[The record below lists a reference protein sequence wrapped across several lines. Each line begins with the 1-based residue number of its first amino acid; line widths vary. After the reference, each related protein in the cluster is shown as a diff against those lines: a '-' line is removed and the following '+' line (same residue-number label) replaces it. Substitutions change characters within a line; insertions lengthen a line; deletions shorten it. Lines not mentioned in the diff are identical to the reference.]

1 MLTLNT
7 PDVSSDTEYSLSISS
22 SISGTSTPVLKQIK
36 LSVQICKVVNW
47 NKWSKTNTSYWDT
60 CNSGYNLDS
69 GLCYLSKSKIE
80 PNIGR
85 IFSIVLQVFAWITL
99 VICLISSY
107 MNPSSISSFWSMVS
121 QLQFFFLLLLTK
133 SHTPLDVV
141 ETITGAKFALN
152 PISILHL
159 QDAEEY
165 KSVFQGI
172 YFDLTYPEFRWLDIK
187 SESTLY
193 NILPLLIF
201 ISLTV
206 IVFML
211 ISFLNWLFERLRI
224 QNKWSRIVRVFKW
237 LDNIKIKIFKVSMY
251 IRLTLMM
258 NLYILISITNEIN
271 TFNLSNSLRI
281 ISLLF
286 TIWLMFCL
294 LFLIGVTLSL
304 ALTSDYTRR
313 GVKILCEEFF
323 TGLKQQKEA
332 RIYVSVQLIRRV
344 YFVVLLVI
352 FPTVLDIWP
361 MILMLITPQLMYLL
375 LFIYIRPFEEIK
387 GNVIEIANEI
397 IFLYLLFNHFFL
409 NSEDKWNSASTAL
422 YSSIIVVN
430 ILIIFLIVLCKYFML
445 YF

>member
-1 MLTLNT
+1 MFLL
-7 PDVSSDTEYSLSISS
+7 
-22 SISGTSTPVLKQIK
+22 
-36 LSVQICKVVNW
+36 
-47 NKWSKTNTSYWDT
+47 
-60 CNSGYNLDS
+60 
-69 GLCYLSKSKIE
+69 
-80 PNIGR
+80 
-85 IFSIVLQVFAWITL
+85 
-99 VICLISSY
+99 
-107 MNPSSISSFWSMVS
+107 
-121 QLQFFFLLLLTK
+121 FFLLLLTK

-141 ETITGAKFALN
+141 ETITGAIFALN

-172 YFDLTYPEFRWLDIK
+172 YFDLTYPEFRWLGIK

-201 ISLTV
+201 ISLTI

-211 ISFLNWLFERLRI
+211 ISFLNRLFERLSA
-224 QNKWSRIVRVFKW
+224 QNKWSKIVRVFKW
-237 LDNIKIKIFKVSMY
+237 LDNIKIKIFIVSMY
-251 IRLTLMM
+251 IRLPLMM

-271 TFNLSNSLRI
+271 TFNLSNFLRI

-286 TIWLMFCL
+286 TIWLMFSQL
-294 LFLIGVTLSL
+294 LLIGVTLSL

-361 MILMLITPQLMYLL
+361 MILMLITSQLMYLS
-375 LFIYIRPFEEIK
+375 LFVYIRPFEETK

-397 IFLYLLFNHFFL
+397 ILFSLLFSHFFL
-409 NSEDKWNSASTAL
+409 NSENKWNSVSTAL
-422 YSSIIVVN
+422 YSSVIVVN
-430 ILIIFLIVLCKYFML
+430 ILIISLIVYCKYIM
-445 YF
+445 

>member
-1 MLTLNT
+1 M
-7 PDVSSDTEYSLSISS
+7 
-22 SISGTSTPVLKQIK
+22 
-36 LSVQICKVVNW
+36 
-47 NKWSKTNTSYWDT
+47 
-60 CNSGYNLDS
+60 
-69 GLCYLSKSKIE
+69 
-80 PNIGR
+80 
-85 IFSIVLQVFAWITL
+85 
-99 VICLISSY
+99 
-107 MNPSSISSFWSMVS
+107 
-121 QLQFFFLLLLTK
+121 
-133 SHTPLDVV
+133 

-152 PISILHL
+152 PISILYL
-159 QDAEEY
+159 QDADEY

-172 YFDLTYPEFRWLDIK
+172 YFDLTYPEFRWLGIK

-193 NILPLLIF
+193 NILPLLFF

-211 ISFLNWLFERLRI
+211 ISFLNWLFERLRA
-224 QNKWSRIVRVFKW
+224 QNRWLRIVRVFKW
-237 LDNIKIKIFKVSMY
+237 LDNIKIKIFKLSMY

-271 TFNLSNSLRI
+271 TFNLSSSLRI

-286 TIWLMFCL
+286 TICLMFSL

-344 YFVVLLVI
+344 YFVVLLII
-352 FPTVLDIWP
+352 FPTVLGIWP
-361 MILMLITPQLMYLL
+361 IMLMLTASQSMYLSF
-375 LFIYIRPFEEIK
+375 FIYIRPFEETK
-387 GNVIEIANEI
+387 GNVIEIVNEI
-397 IFLYLLFNHFFL
+397 ILYCLLPTPFFF
-409 NSEDKWNSASTAL
+409 NSEYKWDSASTTL

-430 ILIIFLIVLCKYFML
+430 ILIIFLIILCKYIML
-445 YF
+445 NF

>member
-1 MLTLNT
+1 M
-7 PDVSSDTEYSLSISS
+7 
-22 SISGTSTPVLKQIK
+22 
-36 LSVQICKVVNW
+36 
-47 NKWSKTNTSYWDT
+47 
-60 CNSGYNLDS
+60 
-69 GLCYLSKSKIE
+69 
-80 PNIGR
+80 
-85 IFSIVLQVFAWITL
+85 
-99 VICLISSY
+99 
-107 MNPSSISSFWSMVS
+107 
-121 QLQFFFLLLLTK
+121 LLTK

-172 YFDLTYPEFRWLDIK
+172 YFDLTYPEFRWLGIK

-206 IVFML
+206 IIFML
-211 ISFLNWLFERLRI
+211 ISFLNWLFERLRA
-224 QNKWSRIVRVFKW
+224 QNKWSKIVRAFKW
-237 LDNIKIKIFKVSMY
+237 LDNIKIKIFKLSMY

-271 TFNLSNSLRI
+271 TFNLSSSLRI

-286 TIWLMFCL
+286 TICLMFSL

-323 TGLKQQKEA
+323 TGLKQQNEA
-332 RIYVSVQLIRRV
+332 RMYVSAQLIRRV

-352 FPTVLDIWP
+352 FPTTSGIWP
-361 MILMLITPQLMYLL
+361 LILMLVTSQIMYLS
-375 LFIYIRPFEEIK
+375 LFIYIRPFEEK
-387 GNVIEIANEI
+387 KKEMLLRLLMKVFYF
-397 IFLYLLFNHFFL
+397 IFYLATFSLTLKINGIQLSQHYIPQQL
-409 NSEDKWNSASTAL
+409 
-422 YSSIIVVN
+422 
-430 ILIIFLIVLCKYFML
+430 
-445 YF
+445 

>member
-1 MLTLNT
+1 M
-7 PDVSSDTEYSLSISS
+7 
-22 SISGTSTPVLKQIK
+22 
-36 LSVQICKVVNW
+36 
-47 NKWSKTNTSYWDT
+47 
-60 CNSGYNLDS
+60 
-69 GLCYLSKSKIE
+69 
-80 PNIGR
+80 
-85 IFSIVLQVFAWITL
+85 
-99 VICLISSY
+99 
-107 MNPSSISSFWSMVS
+107 
-121 QLQFFFLLLLTK
+121 LLTK
-133 SHTPLDVV
+133 SNTPLDIV
-141 ETITGAKFALN
+141 ETITGAKLALN

-201 ISLTV
+201 IFLTV

-211 ISFLNWLFERLRI
+211 ISFLNWLFERLRA
-224 QNKWSRIVRVFKW
+224 QNKWLRIVRVFKW
-237 LDNIKIKIFKVSMY
+237 LDNIKIKIFKISMY

-286 TIWLMFCL
+286 TIWFMFCL

-361 MILMLITPQLMYLL
+361 LILMLITSQLMYLS
-375 LFIYIRPFEEIK
+375 LFVYIRPFEETK

-397 IFLYLLFNHFFL
+397 ILFSLLFSHFFL
-409 NSEDKWNSASTAL
+409 NSEDKWNSFSTSL
-422 YSSIIVVN
+422 YSSIIVAN
-430 ILIIFLIVLCKYFML
+430 IFLIFLIVLCKYIML
-445 YF
+445 HF